1 MDKNAEINEKT
12 GRLTRMLAAEGLGGV
27 VLFAQ
32 PNFAW
37 LTAGGNN
44 GIDASREQGACALLV
59 RADGK
64 RFVLASRIEMA
75 RMLEEELAGADF
87 EPVEYGWEEEKAS
100 PTFLA
105 ELAAKVVGGN
115 AALGSDLALGGGV
128 KAIDGAVSRCR
139 YQLTPPE
146 LERFRGLGSDAGE
159 VLGAVARSV
168 APGEAETEVAR
179 RLRDALAARG
189 MRSVVT

>member
-1 MDKNAEINEKT
+1 MDKNAEITEKT

-27 VLFAQ
+27 VLVAQ

-44 GIDASREQGACALLV
+44 GIDTSREQGACALLV

-75 RMLEEELAGADF
+75 RLLEEELPGADF
-87 EPVEYGWEEEKAS
+87 EPVEFGWEEEKAS

-105 ELAAKVVGGN
+105 DLAAKVLGGGG
-115 AALGSDLALGGGV
+115 AALGSDL
-128 KAIDGAVSRCR
+128 
-139 YQLTPPE
+139 
-146 LERFRGLGSDAGE
+146 
-159 VLGAVARSV
+159 
-168 APGEAETEVAR
+168 
-179 RLRDALAARG
+179 
-189 MRSVVT
+189 